1 MNGVLRRCVVL
12 LVLVAPTVCAGQTP
26 DDRCPGGSAFG
37 NATSITREISDFRVR
52 IYKQERGCAF
62 EVRYAG
68 GKPVVAGA
76 DAQIEVLPEMYVLRI
91 GTNDLV
97 IETYSGGAHCCW
109 T

>member
-1 MNGVLRRCVVL
+1 MNDVLRRYVVF

-37 NATSITREISDFRVR
+37 NATSITREISDFQVR
-52 IYKQERGCAF
+52 ISKQERGCAF
-62 EVRYAG
+62 EVGNAA

-76 DAQIEVLPEMYVLRI
+76 DAQIEALPEVYVLRI

-97 IETYSGGAHCCW
+97 IE
-109 T
+109 